1 MHSRIFENEKD
12 RPYFP
17 EWVKD
22 AVFYQIF
29 PDRFYNGDCTN
40 DPPYI
45 SRWGEIPKRNSFFGG
60 DFKGVLQKLSYLKEL
75 GINAIWF
82 NPVFEAS
89 SNHKYNT
96 KDYLKIDPH
105 LGSIG
110 DFKKMLQGCHSNQIR
125 VILDGVF
132 NHTGKEFFAFQ
143 DIKRR
148 GPASKYCNWY
158 YVHEFNEDG
167 TPLEYECWW
176 GFKSLPKL
184 NVDNTEV
191 RKYLF
196 DVIARWTREEGV
208 DGWRLDVPNEVG
220 HEFWREVRK
229 LVKGIN
235 PESYLVG
242 EIWKDGSPWLQGD
255 QFDGVMNYLLRDE
268 LVNFFA
274 YREID
279 VCEFDK
285 RLAEIRRLYKPE
297 VNYYL
302 WNLLGSHDTPRFLTM
317 CHRNM
322 RKMALAVIFQMTY
335 IGVPLIY
342 YGDEVGMTGYGD
354 PDCRRT
360 MVWDEAEQNQY
371 LLELHKRLI
380 RIRRSH
386 VALRRGSFFTFCIE
400 PCKGL
405 YSFVRE
411 SASDKVLVVFNNS
424 ELSYNLELPVG
435 SLGIPDGSRMV
446 NLLSDT
452 EYSVWGGKIVIPAVK
467 PYFGGV
473 FVQSMLQP
481 DMV

>member
-148 GPASKYCNWY
+148 GLLQSIATGIMCMSLMRMA
-158 YVHEFNEDG
+158 H
-167 TPLEYECWW
+167 PL
-176 GFKSLPKL
+176 S
-184 NVDNTEV
+184 
-191 RKYLF
+191 
-196 DVIARWTREEGV
+196 
-208 DGWRLDVPNEVG
+208 
-220 HEFWREVRK
+220 
-229 LVKGIN
+229 
-235 PESYLVG
+235 
-242 EIWKDGSPWLQGD
+242 
-255 QFDGVMNYLLRDE
+255 MN
-268 LVNFFA
+268 A
-274 YREID
+274 
-279 VCEFDK
+279 
-285 RLAEIRRLYKPE
+285 
-297 VNYYL
+297 
-302 WNLLGSHDTPRFLTM
+302 G
-317 CHRNM
+317 
-322 RKMALAVIFQMTY
+322 
-335 IGVPLIY
+335 G
-342 YGDEVGMTGYGD
+342 
-354 PDCRRT
+354 
-360 MVWDEAEQNQY
+360 
-371 LLELHKRLI
+371 
-380 RIRRSH
+380 
-386 VALRRGSFFTFCIE
+386 ALRVFLSLTWIILKF
-400 PCKGL
+400 
-405 YSFVRE
+405 
-411 SASDKVLVVFNNS
+411 ASICLT
-424 ELSYNLELPVG
+424 LLPVG
-435 SLGIPDGSRMV
+435 QGKKGLTDGDWMYRMK
-446 NLLSDT
+446 SDM
-452 EYSVWGGKIVIPAVK
+452 SFGVK
-467 PYFGGV
+467 SGNW
-473 FVQSMLQP
+473 
-481 DMV
+481 